1 MILDY
6 IVLVNRSLLDVGKE
20 DVCDGLTIQ
29 MYDLVMITAHSM
41 CRAAQFFQ
49 LCNIGLCWTPAHL
62 SFWSGISQPK
72 KWRNKCWDEFSEK
85 KQLG

>member
-29 MYDLVMITAHSM
+29 MYDLVMITADSM

-49 LCNIGLCWTPAHL
+49 LCNIG
-62 SFWSGISQPK
+62 
-72 KWRNKCWDEFSEK
+72 
-85 KQLG
+85 